1 MIIWGSEK
9 KKFRCYAYIIL
20 FNHVVLKHS
29 GGHEAFSS
37 RYWYV
42 GTTCF
47 PWTQAQGN
55 CGPA

>member
-37 RYWYV
+37 RV
-42 GTTCF
+42 CGDNMF
-47 PWTQAQGN
+47 PLDSSSG
-55 CGPA
+55 